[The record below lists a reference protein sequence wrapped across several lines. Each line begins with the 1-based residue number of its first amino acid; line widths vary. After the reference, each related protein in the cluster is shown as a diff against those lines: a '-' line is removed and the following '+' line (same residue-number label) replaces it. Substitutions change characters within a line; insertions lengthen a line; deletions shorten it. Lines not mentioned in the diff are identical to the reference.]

1 MTHLLIKQAQIIR
14 IILLQAL
21 VEQRDILERIDVH
34 RELSLVILRQHEVPL
49 KIAFAVRHQLVDD
62 VQKLLSLNDKH
73 AHTRQIICRRAVIDR
88 QIDDLTV
95 FIDLHRQ
102 RLRVLAVCLSRLC
115 HNRQITAGGD
125 VRIDDLGKINRAQ
138 HGCIGQNDILRVAAL
153 QNRQRRLQRFE
164 LSAVRA
170 RVPRRIRRQETH
182 ILAQMQIPVLA
193 VCGVPRS

>member
-1 MTHLLIKQAQIIR
+1 M
-14 IILLQAL
+14 
-21 VEQRDILERIDVH
+21 
-34 RELSLVILRQHEVPL
+34 
-49 KIAFAVRHQLVDD
+49 RHQLVDD

-153 QNRQRRLQRFE
+153 QNRQRRLQRLE
-164 LSAVRA
+164 LPAVRA

-182 ILAQMQIPVLA
+182 ILAQMQVPVLA
-193 VCGVPRS
+193 VCKVVHQRLIVVFCDDADVADAGIAHV